1 MAFHHVAVAT
11 RDTEANHRFYT
22 DATGFEL
29 VKVEIGKTPE
39 GGWAKHLF
47 YETGGGELIAFW
59 ELHDDTIPT
68 PVKSALSTDLGLPAW
83 VNHIAFHA
91 ADRSEIEKHKQR
103 WLDHGHDVLEIDHDW
118 CWSVYTLDPNGIL
131 VEFCTMM
138 RALDANDHAEALRL
152 LRDPAPPLPTGG
164 KTPVLHKAQRG
175 RSAQHR
181 SE

>member
-1 MAFHHVAVAT
+1 MAFHHIAVAT

-138 RALDANDHAEALRL
+138 RALDANDRNEALRL

-175 RSAQHR
+175 RSAEGG